1 MTPSIRPWLLRLHR
15 WAGLGL
21 AGLLALE
28 GATGS
33 VLAFQGALDAALNP
47 DLFAART
54 TGPALSADDLLM
66 RITAQSPGGDPTYL
80 VFRPPPGRTAQ
91 AFLSALPGAPLPA
104 ENQVFADPATG
115 AVLGRRAYGA
125 CCLSR
130 HALVPF
136 LYTLH
141 RSLMAGATGT
151 LVLGIA
157 ALVWALDCCAG
168 LALTLPRAP
177 PRLTRWRGA
186 WTLKRRAGAA
196 RRELD
201 LHRAGG
207 LWLWPT
213 LLALAVSGV
222 SLALPTQVFRP
233 AVAALLPV
241 TPPGPARP
249 AADAAR
255 TRLPLDRLIADA
267 ERDVAGH
274 GDPLPATTLYRNL
287 QAGTVAFYFFPEPTL
302 RGTGLGTP
310 SVTLDDSTGAVLE
323 RKTPGDGRLGDLFE
337 RIQFPL
343 HSGQV
348 AGLPGRVAIA
358 FTGMAV
364 AMLSVT
370 GVMIWARRRRARRI
384 AAARRA

>member
-1 MTPSIRPWLLRLHR
+1 MTLPIRPWLLRLHR
-15 WAGLGL
+15 WAGQGL

-33 VLAFQGALDAALNP
+33 VLVFQGALDAALNP
-47 DLFAART
+47 ELFGACM
-54 TGPALSADDLLM
+54 TGPALSADDLLV
-66 RITAQSPGGDPTYL
+66 RVSAQTPGADATYL
-80 VFRPPPGRTAQ
+80 VFRPPPGYTVQ
-91 AFLSALPGAPLPA
+91 AFLSARLGAPPLV
-104 ENQVFADPATG
+104 ENQLFVDPG
-115 AVLGRRAYGA
+115 SGEVLGRRAYGA

-130 HALVPF
+130 RALVPF

-168 LALTLPRAP
+168 LVLTLPRAP

-186 WTLKRRAGAA
+186 WTLKPGAGAA

-213 LLALAVSGV
+213 LLALAISGV
-222 SLALPTQVFRP
+222 SLALPTQVFHP
-233 AVAALLPV
+233 AVALLLPV

-255 TRLPLDRLIADA
+255 TRLPLDRLIAEA
-267 ERDVAGH
+267 ERDVASH
-274 GDPLPATTLYRNL
+274 GGSLPASTLYRNL

-302 RGTGLGTP
+302 RGTGLGSP
-310 SVTLDDSTGAVLE
+310 SVTLDDSTGAVVE
-323 RKTPGDGRLGDLFE
+323 REIPGAGRLGDLFE

-358 FTGMAV
+358 VTGMAV

-370 GVMIWARRRRARRI
+370 GVMIWERRRRARRI

>member
-1 MTPSIRPWLLRLHR
+1 MTLLIRPLLLRLHR

-21 AGLLALE
+21 AGLLVLE
-28 GATGS
+28 GASGS
-33 VLAFQGALDAALNP
+33 VLAFQGALDGALNP
-47 DLFAART
+47 ELFAART
-54 TGPALSADDLLM
+54 TGPALSADDLLA
-66 RITAQSPGGDPTYL
+66 RISAQSPGADPTYL

-91 AFLSALPGAPLPA
+91 AFLSALAGAVPPA
-104 ENQVFADPATG
+104 ENQLFADPG
-115 AVLGRRAYGA
+115 SGEVLGRRAYGA

-130 HALVPF
+130 RALVPF
-136 LYTLH
+136 LYTVH
-141 RSLMAGATGT
+141 RSLMSGAVGT

-157 ALVWALDCCAG
+157 ALVWALDCCVG

-177 PRLTRWRGA
+177 PRLARWRTA
-186 WTLKRRAGAA
+186 WVFKPGAGAA

-241 TPPGPARP
+241 TPPAPARP
-249 AADAAR
+249 AADPAR
-255 TRLPLDRLIADA
+255 AKLPLDRLIADA

-274 GDPLPATTLYRNL
+274 GDPLPATTLYRNP
-287 QAGTVAFYFFPEPTL
+287 QAGTVAVYFFPEPTL

-323 RKTPGDGRLGDLFE
+323 REIPGAGRLGDLFE
-337 RIQFPL
+337 RVQFPL

-358 FTGMAV
+358 VTGMAV
-364 AMLSVT
+364 ALLSVT
-370 GVMIWARRRRARRI
+370 GVMIWERRRRARRI
-384 AAARRA
+384 AAAKRA